1 LASAVSQTIL
11 LQEQPTQ
18 REQGSVMPM
27 DTATVIN
34 TNANVAV
41 AVAVPSWDNTLAQ
54 SLSAGLVP
62 GFVITVTCIQKIN
75 DLWSQL

>member
-41 AVAVPSWDNTLAQ
+41 AVPSWDNTLAQ

-62 GFVITVTCIQKIN
+62 GFVITLTCIQK
-75 DLWSQL
+75 